1 MTIKL
6 NWLVLALSLLFFW
19 FVWQLGSL
27 LIPFITAAYLAYLGN
42 PLVHTLMRLRLPRT
56 LAVLV
61 VFSGIILGFVGLWI
75 LLLPLLQNEVIL
87 FLQQLPAL
95 TAWLEGILL
104 PFWQHLAE
112 RFPSLH
118 VPSLHGAIT
127 QYLPES
133 RALANEVWSTLTAS
147 WNTLFTLVLYLLLI
161 PVVTFYLL
169 RDWDEL
175 IARQHVWLQLPTA
188 SRWVRYAKEVDQVM
202 RVFLRGQLSV
212 IVLLCILYSLGLY
225 LLHIPLALLIGLI
238 SGLLS
243 LVPFLGFIIGITLG
257 SVMALIQFHDGVHVF
272 YVLAMFVSISA
283 IENVFLIPRM
293 VGEGL
298 GLHPVAVIF
307 AILAG
312 GSLFGALGVLLAL
325 PFAAII
331 KVTVRHF
338 ISDLKALAKHPIPSS
353 HE

>member
-1 MTIKL
+1 
-6 NWLVLALSLLFFW
+6 
-19 FVWQLGSL
+19 
-27 LIPFITAAYLAYLGN
+27 
-42 PLVHTLMRLRLPRT
+42 
-56 LAVLV
+56 
-61 VFSGIILGFVGLWI
+61 
-75 LLLPLLQNEVIL
+75 VIL

-353 HE
+353 HERQ